1 MNRESFL
8 AAAWNNGQWST
19 TGAGY
24 GLKVSIEDRDRFFD
38 REWESVTLRLGV
50 DEKRCVA
57 EANVAKASFWDGTC
71 REMIKKEIGFWF
83 IECGFAPWPKGEP
96 PQFQMFPMGEREFQ
110 VEPL

>member
-8 AAAWNNGQWST
+8 ATAWNNGQWST

-50 DEKRCVA
+50 DEIRCVA
-57 EANVAKASFWDGTC
+57 ETKC
-71 REMIKKEIGFWF
+71 RESLILGRNMPGDDQKENGSL
-83 IECGFAPWPKGEP
+83 
-96 PQFQMFPMGEREFQ
+96 
-110 VEPL
+110 VH